1 MTEGGLVVS
10 GLRVA
15 YGKALAVDG
24 IELVARPGEVTAL
37 IGANGAG
44 KSSTLLGIYGS
55 VPAKGS
61 VRIAGTEV
69 GSRRALQRARAGV
82 ALVPQGRQLFPKMTV
97 VENLRIMAE
106 LLKLPGRSV
115 DEAMARFPILGERRG
130 QMAGVLSG
138 GEQQMLV
145 VARALM
151 TRPDVILLDET
162 MTGLAPKIVAEIMQT
177 ARQLA
182 EQGSAVLVA
191 DPTLS
196 VTRAIVDRGYVIVRG
211 RLAAEEQNPVDLDRA
226 YQRAMG
232 VLVQEVD
239 EETEAVTGP

>member
-10 GLRVA
+10 SLRVA

-24 IELVARPGEVTAL
+24 IDLVARPGEVTAL
-37 IGANGAG
+37 IGSNGAG

-69 GSRRALQRARAGV
+69 GSRRALQRARAGL

-162 MTGLAPKIVAEIMQT
+162 MTGLAPKIVAEIMET
-177 ARQLA
+177 ARHLA

-196 VTRAIVDRGYVIVRG
+196 VMRAIVDRGYVIVRG
-211 RLAAEEQNPVDLDRA
+211 RITAEEQNPADLDRA
-226 YQRAMG
+226 YQTAMG
-232 VLVQEVD
+232 VLVQEVG
-239 EETEAVTGP
+239 EETEAVTG